1 MNDARYEVQ
10 ERKET
15 DRMGNSIVRAH
26 TEETGEFLAK
36 VVTMVSSYLNHT
48 TLPDMQASGGADE
61 AYCRDVLSVLRRMT
75 VFCEGA
81 QEACRRLL
89 IQEPFQEASAEKMLF
104 KVYHQ
109 CVEEFF
115 MPKKDTWYENSRAA
129 YTDQSTIQFYQHVPD
144 SLQSLLLALSRDFL
158 HMREELAQY
167 EASGSNIASV
177 R

>member
-1 MNDARYEVQ
+1 MTQMTTYKRG
-10 ERKET
+10 RKRTE
-15 DRMGNSIVRAH
+15 MGNSIVRAH
-26 TEETGEFLAK
+26 TEETGEFLAE

-48 TLPDMQASGGADE
+48 TLPEMRAQGEADE

-89 IQEPFQEASAEKMLF
+89 MQEPFHEARAEKTLY

-115 MPKKDTWYENSRAA
+115 MPKRDTWYENSRAA
-129 YTDQSTIQFYQHVPD
+129 YTGQSAIEFYQQVPD
-144 SLQSLLLALSRDFL
+144 SLRSLLLSLSSEFL
-158 HMREELAQY
+158 RMREELAQY
-167 EASGSNIASV
+167 EASGSNMASV